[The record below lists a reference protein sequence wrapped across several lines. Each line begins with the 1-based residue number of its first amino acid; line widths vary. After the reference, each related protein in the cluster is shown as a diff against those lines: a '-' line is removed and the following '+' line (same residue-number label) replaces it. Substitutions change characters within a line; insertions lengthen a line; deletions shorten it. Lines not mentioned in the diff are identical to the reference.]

1 MIVLSSDTEVGIY
14 CLTYI
19 VGSETKRDIPILM
32 LANNLGGHFSFKFIL
47 KTNVL
52 SGCDGSSKIGAK
64 YSATK
69 NNLMNNEN
77 LLINLKLAILCMLV
91 SKKQSTIW

>member
-1 MIVLSSDTEVGIY
+1 
-14 CLTYI
+14 
-19 VGSETKRDIPILM
+19 M
-32 LANNLGGHFSFKFIL
+32 LANNLGGDFSFKFIL
-47 KTNVL
+47 KTNEL
-52 SGCDGSSKIGAK
+52 SGCFECDGSSKIGAK

-77 LLINLKLAILCMLV
+77 LLMNLKLAILRMLV

>member
-1 MIVLSSDTEVGIY
+1 MF
-14 CLTYI
+14 
-19 VGSETKRDIPILM
+19 SE
-32 LANNLGGHFSFKFIL
+32 
-47 KTNVL
+47 
-52 SGCDGSSKIGAK
+52 CDGSSKIGAK

-77 LLINLKLAILCMLV
+77 LLMNLKLAILRMLV